1 MFAVKSPFGKKKEVR
16 RTVSS
21 MGSASKTYAI
31 ENRGNSSFHIAGS
44 AENDD
49 SDANSVSSDDDEK
62 KFKDIEVRDSTPEKE
77 EEKKSDSPDTQQT
90 ADTEVDKAKR
100 MKEILGVALLS
111 DVKSLNKTEQKKL
124 QKYDNLYDRLRKKLG
139 ELEMLN
145 S

>member
-1 MFAVKSPFGKKKEVR
+1 
-16 RTVSS
+16 

-44 AENDD
+44 AGNDD
-49 SDANSVSSDDDEK
+49 SDANSVSSDDEK
-62 KFKDIEVRDSTPEKE
+62 NFKDIEVSDSTPEKE
-77 EEKKSDSPDTQQT
+77 EEKKSESPDTQQT

-111 DVKSLNKTEQKKL
+111 DVKSLNKTEQKEL

>member
-1 MFAVKSPFGKKKEVR
+1 MFAVKSPFSKKKEVR

-44 AENDD
+44 AGNDD
-49 SDANSVSSDDDEK
+49 SDANSVSSDDDDK
-62 KFKDIEVRDSTPEKE
+62 NFKDIEVRDSTPEKE

>member
-1 MFAVKSPFGKKKEVR
+1 MFAVKSPFSKKKEVR

-44 AENDD
+44 AGNDD
-49 SDANSVSSDDDEK
+49 SDANSVSSDDEK
-62 KFKDIEVRDSTPEKE
+62 NFKDIEVRDSTPEKE

-124 QKYDNLYDRLRKKLG
+124 QKYDNLYDRLHKKLG

>member
-1 MFAVKSPFGKKKEVR
+1 
-16 RTVSS
+16 

-44 AENDD
+44 AGNDD
-49 SDANSVSSDDDEK
+49 SDANSVSSDDEK
-62 KFKDIEVRDSTPEKE
+62 NFKDIEVRDSTPEKE

>member
-1 MFAVKSPFGKKKEVR
+1 MFAVKSPFSKKKEVR

-44 AENDD
+44 AGNDD
-49 SDANSVSSDDDEK
+49 SDANSVSSDDEK
-62 KFKDIEVRDSTPEKE
+62 NFKDIEVRDSTPEKE

-90 ADTEVDKAKR
+90 ADTEVGKAKR

>member
-1 MFAVKSPFGKKKEVR
+1 MFAVKSPFSKKKEVR

-44 AENDD
+44 AGNDD
-49 SDANSVSSDDDEK
+49 SDANSVSSDDEK
-62 KFKDIEVRDSTPEKE
+62 NFKDIEVRDSTPEKE
-77 EEKKSDSPDTQQT
+77 EEKKSESPDTQQT